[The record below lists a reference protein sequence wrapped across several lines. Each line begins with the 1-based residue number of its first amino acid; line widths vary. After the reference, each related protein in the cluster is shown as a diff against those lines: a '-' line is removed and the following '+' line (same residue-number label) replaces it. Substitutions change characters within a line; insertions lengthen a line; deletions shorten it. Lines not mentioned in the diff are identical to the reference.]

1 MSNYRKELKYF
12 ITFNDFNIINNNL
25 NSLLKKDKYCN
36 DDYYQIS
43 SIYFDNYNMTSYNQV
58 LNGIS
63 ERWKYRI
70 RFYNYD
76 KNYIKLEKK
85 YKVNGLTLKEST
97 VITYDTLNNILK
109 RKVRID
115 SNNSPLLN
123 ELILKIKTEYLRPV
137 ILIEYDRI
145 PYIYKAGNVRITLDY
160 NIRYTNIYSDIFNK
174 EKKVHYLNERIL
186 EVKYNEF
193 IPDFIRFR
201 LELNHLNQTSFSK
214 FNNCI
219 DALGGYR

>member
-109 RKVRID
+109 RRVRID

-174 EKKVHYLNERIL
+174 EKKIHYLNERIL

-219 DALGGYR
+219 DAFGGYR

>member
-109 RKVRID
+109 RRVRID

-174 EKKVHYLNERIL
+174 EKKIHYLNERIL
-186 EVKYNEF
+186 EVKYLSL
-193 IPDFIRFR
+193 IHI
-201 LELNHLNQTSFSK
+201 
-214 FNNCI
+214 
-219 DALGGYR
+219 

>member
-1 MSNYRKELKYF
+1 ME
-12 ITFNDFNIINNNL
+12 
-25 NSLLKKDKYCN
+25 
-36 DDYYQIS
+36 
-43 SIYFDNYNMTSYNQV
+43 
-58 LNGIS
+58 
-63 ERWKYRI
+63 
-70 RFYNYD
+70 
-76 KNYIKLEKK
+76 
-85 YKVNGLTLKEST
+85 
-97 VITYDTLNNILK
+97 NNILK
-109 RKVRID
+109 RRVRID

>member
-109 RKVRID
+109 RRVRID

-174 EKKVHYLNERIL
+174 KK
-186 EVKYNEF
+186 KY
-193 IPDFIRFR
+193 II
-201 LELNHLNQTSFSK
+201 
-214 FNNCI
+214 
-219 DALGGYR
+219 